1 MQIFDSKRASTRV
14 IVNTIAQ
21 YSRSLIS
28 IIVALYSTRLVLAAL
43 GVHDYGIYSLVA
55 GVVAMLS
62 FISNALVST
71 TQRFLSYHQGKGD
84 LRVLYKLWGNIIV
97 LHLVFSLVL
106 IGILEAVGP
115 FLFNGF
121 LNIAPERIPSAKV
134 VYQCCI
140 FMVTI
145 SFLNAPF
152 LALLIS
158 HENIIY
164 SSVIQIIDSF
174 LRLGIAFIITYF
186 GTEKLILYV
195 TLLCGISV
203 FDILSYSI
211 YTFRKYPECV
221 VPRRSHLDKKV
232 IKEMTS
238 YLVWIVYSTGCVV
251 GRTQGCAI
259 VLNKFFGTIVNT
271 AFGIAQQVSGAIS
284 FVSSSLLNAINP
296 QIVKAEGSGDRK
308 RMFSLAMTASKFS
321 FFLLSMVVLPLVTFM
336 PQIIRLWLGETP
348 EYVVT
353 FCRVI
358 LITSLCD
365 QITLGLGTANG
376 AIGNVRPYSLTVNS
390 LKLLTVPLLL
400 LLLWRKVNIY
410 YAIWIY
416 AVMELVCA
424 LCRIP
429 FLHYSGGLNIR
440 EYVMTV
446 FKPLTIPFLFF
457 CLSYLIIRIIP
468 INFFLNL
475 ILAIPT
481 TCIYLTIFYKIGLT
495 TQEKEITDKILR
507 KVHIIR

>member
-28 IIVALYSTRLVLAAL
+28 IVVALYSTRLVLSAL

-71 TQRFLSYHQGKGD
+71 TQRFLSYNQGKGD
-84 LRVLYKLWGNIIV
+84 LKYLSKLWGNIII
-97 LHLVFSLVL
+97 LHLFFSLIL

-115 FLFNGF
+115 FLFDGF
-121 LNIAPERIPSAKV
+121 LNIEPARIGTAKI

-158 HENIIY
+158 HENIVY
-164 SSVIQIIDSF
+164 SSIIQIVDSF
-174 LRLGIAFIITYF
+174 LRLAIAIIITYT
-186 GTEKLILYV
+186 GTQKLILYV

-211 YTFRKYPECV
+211 YTFRKYRECV
-221 VPRRSHLDKKV
+221 IPRWHHLNKGI
-232 IKEMTS
+232 IKSMSS
-238 YLVWIVYSTGCVV
+238 YLVWIVYSTGCIV

-259 VLNKFFGTIVNT
+259 VLNKFFGTIINT
-271 AFGIAQQVSGAIS
+271 AFGIAQQVSGAVS

-296 QIVKAEGSGDRK
+296 QIVKAEGSGDRNK
-308 RMFSLAMTASKFS
+308 MFSLAMTASKFS
-321 FFLLSMVVLPLVTFM
+321 FFLLSIVVVPFVTFM
-336 PQIIRLWLGETP
+336 PHIIKIWLGETP

-365 QITLGLGTANG
+365 QLTLGLGTANG
-376 AIGNVRPYSLTVNS
+376 AIGNVKPYSLTVNS
-390 LKLLTVPLLL
+390 IKVLTVPLLL
-400 LLLWRKVNIY
+400 LLLWCKMNVS

-416 AVMELVCA
+416 AIMEFICA
-424 LCRIP
+424 MCRIP
-429 FLHYSGGLNIR
+429 FLHYSGGLNIINYISR
-440 EYVMTV
+440 V
-446 FKPLTIPFLFF
+446 FRPLTIPFIFL
-457 CLSYLIIRIIP
+457 CLSYYGICQITIH
-468 INFFLNL
+468 FLYL
-475 ILAIPT
+475 VLMSILLT
-481 TCIYLTIFYKIGLT
+481 FIYIYIFYRYGLNEN
-495 TQEKEITDKILR
+495 EKNLADQILR
-507 KVHIIR
+507 KLHLIK